1 MKVTRIRE
9 GIYKI
14 VDSKGT
20 WIAKGGFATVN
31 NKWQAFE
38 CDREEDCSNE
48 NNWAVEFDTFKQLK
62 KFSQSF

>member
-20 WIAKGGFATVN
+20 WIAKGFATVN
-31 NKWQAFE
+31 K
-38 CDREEDCSNE
+38 
-48 NNWAVEFDTFKQLK
+48 
-62 KFSQSF
+62 